1 MHCRALGCGVT
12 VAYGMPNG
20 TAFSDFTGSNP
31 WPCGVD
37 IRSIRIRHGR
47 IIDAIQVTYKSY
59 DQNIIHKPRRG
70 GLGGTE
76 SLIYLTNGER
86 ITGVTG
92 TICNEPYLRLNG
104 PHVRQLVFFS
114 EKADGQKMVYGP
126 YGYVTSTSTPNAC
139 RVFAVNGKITSIF
152 GREARN
158 LSFTV
163 LGAIGFY
170 YEDESQLS
178 QSTS

>member
-1 MHCRALGCGVT
+1 M
-12 VAYGMPNG
+12 
-20 TAFSDFTGSNP
+20 
-31 WPCGVD
+31 D
-37 IRSIRIRHGR
+37 IRSIRIRHGSL
-47 IIDAIQVTYKSY
+47 IDAIQVTYKSY

-76 SLIYLTNGER
+76 SLIHLTNGER

-92 TICNEPYLRLNG
+92 TICNEPRLRLNG

-114 EKADGQKMVYGP
+114 EKADGQKVVYGP
-126 YGYVTSTSTPNAC
+126 YGLATYTLYPNTC
-139 RVFAVNGKITSIF
+139 RVFAVNGKLTSIF
-152 GREARN
+152 GREARH
-158 LSFTV
+158 LSFTA

-170 YEDESQLS
+170 YEDESRLS